1 MQLSKIIKICLLS
14 LIVSCSFLLINI
26 VYKEYTKQNETK
38 KELTF
43 FFKQYTNDG
52 HKMESEY
59 LMVLEIPK
67 INLQKGIYN
76 ISDKRNNIDENVT
89 ILNIEDN
96 LKYLVLVSHSGNA
109 FNAYFNDLYKLYFD
123 DSVIIYYNKQKIEYK
138 VKRIYRHNKN
148 KNFHLKQN
156 DENKLILITCLNKE
170 KYLIIECI
178 KIK

>member
-1 MQLSKIIKICLLS
+1 MQLLKIIKICLLS
-14 LIVSCSFLLINI
+14 LVIFCSFLLINI
-26 VYKEYTKQNETK
+26 FYKEYTKQKETK

-52 HKMESEY
+52 HKMKSEY

-76 ISDKRNNIDENVT
+76 INDKRNNIDENVT

-109 FNAYFNDLYKLYFD
+109 SNAYFKDLYKLYFD

-138 VKRIYRHNKN
+138 VNRIYRHNKN
-148 KNFHLKQN
+148 QKFRLKQN

-170 KYLIIECI
+170 NYLIIECG
-178 KIK
+178 